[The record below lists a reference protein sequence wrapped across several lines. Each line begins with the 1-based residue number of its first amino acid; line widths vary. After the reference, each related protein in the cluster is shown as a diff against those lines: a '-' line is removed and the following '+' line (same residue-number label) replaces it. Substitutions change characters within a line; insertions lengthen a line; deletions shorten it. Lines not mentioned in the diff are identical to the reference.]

1 MSMVAFDT
9 LKLARKLRDAGM
21 PADQAE
27 AVAEAFGEFV
37 HAYLAT
43 KDDINDFR
51 TDTKAEFAK
60 VRQEIA
66 DLRAELKHDIA
77 DLRAETQAEF
87 TKVRQEIGSL
97 RVELKQDIAGL
108 RSELYRALLMQTFA
122 IAGIVFALLKLV
134 G

>member
-1 MSMVAFDT
+1 MSMIAFDT

-21 PADQAE
+21 PTEQAE
-27 AVAEAFGEFV
+27 AVAEAEAEAFGEFV

-43 KDDINDFR
+43 KDDISDAR
-51 TDTKAEFAK
+51 TETKAEFAK

-66 DLRAELKHDIA
+66 DLRAELKQDIA
-77 DLRAETQAEF
+77 DLRTETQAGF
-87 TKVRQEIGSL
+87 AQVRQE
-97 RVELKQDIAGL
+97 IAGL